1 MWGRYRGKRIWNCFQ
16 RGYSKLSCCLFF
28 FFLRKI
34 QRPATVSG
42 ILASFS
48 EKVHEFLAPNK
59 LSSLQL
65 PTRKLNF
72 QVLHRSLVITN
83 MIIGAV
89 TVGAGRGWRMD
100 LTAMRKYSSSGLPAQ
115 TYRHTQIYT
124 HTHRQPPPHTQ
135 GDTLPQGHTSTTMH
149 ISSQKRHFL
158 RGSYYPGWFFFFKLN
173 LTSIFGMFI

>member
-124 HTHRQPPPHTQ
+124 HTHRQPPPPHTRWHTPSRTHQYHYAHLFTEEALSQ
-135 GDTLPQGHTSTTMH
+135 GQLLSWM
-149 ISSQKRHFL
+149 IFFL
-158 RGSYYPGWFFFFKLN
+158 
-173 LTSIFGMFI
+173 